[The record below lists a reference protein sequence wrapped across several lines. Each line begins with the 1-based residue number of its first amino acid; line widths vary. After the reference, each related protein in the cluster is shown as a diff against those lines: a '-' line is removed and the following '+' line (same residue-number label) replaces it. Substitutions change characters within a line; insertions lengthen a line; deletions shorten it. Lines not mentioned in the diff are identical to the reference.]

1 MSLYLINLIVNV
13 FIILIFV
20 RALLSWVPDLARR
33 YRQATRLLESVTDPV
48 IAPFR
53 RMVPPSRTG
62 GLDISPVLAVIALMI
77 IRRVLFLLLAG
88 WAPCR

>member
-1 MSLYLINLIVNV
+1 MSLYLINLIINV

-20 RALLSWVPDLARR
+20 RALLSWIPDLARR
-33 YRQATRLLESVTDPV
+33 YRQAARLLESVTEPV

-62 GLDISPVLAVIALMI
+62 GLDISPMLAVIALVI
-77 IRRVLFLLLAG
+77 IRRGLLLLLAG
-88 WAPCR
+88 WAP